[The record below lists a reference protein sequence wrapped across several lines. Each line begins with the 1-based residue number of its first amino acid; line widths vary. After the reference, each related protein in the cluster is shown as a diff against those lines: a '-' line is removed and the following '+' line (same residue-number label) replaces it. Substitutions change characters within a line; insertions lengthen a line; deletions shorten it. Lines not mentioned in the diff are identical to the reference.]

1 MASNEFHGLSGSKL
15 ATARRQLGGLGYD
28 GMSWA
33 DWPGQGWADAL
44 SWNQSIGIY
53 WTSKT
58 QWANYWIYLLRLYF
72 YAGIKSYSWSMMCT
86 YPHLYYR
93 YSHHPWLPNA
103 PSYAVSRSRPSDS
116 PSPPVL
122 LLHWLWMYKYIDDT
136 PLHSAQYYSGCQ
148 EDKR

>member
-1 MASNEFHGLSGSKL
+1 MGCQAPSWPRRGGSL
-15 ATARRQLGGLGYD
+15 VAGVMMECPRLTEN
-28 GMSWA
+28 
-33 DWPGQGWADAL
+33 WPGQGWADAL

-86 YPHLYYR
+86 YPHLYNR
-93 YSHHPWLPNA
+93 YSPPWLPNA

-116 PSPPVL
+116 PSASVL
-122 LLHWLWMYKYIDDT
+122 LLHWLQQLWNVDIQI
-136 PLHSAQYYSGCQ
+136 HRWYSILLRVLK
-148 EDKR
+148 DISK